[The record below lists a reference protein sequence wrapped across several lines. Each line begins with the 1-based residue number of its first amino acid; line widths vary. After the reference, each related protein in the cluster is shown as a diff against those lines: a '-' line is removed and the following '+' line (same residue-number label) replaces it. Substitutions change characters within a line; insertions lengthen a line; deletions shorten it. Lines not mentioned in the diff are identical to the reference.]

1 MKKGIITLVFKAI
14 GLGLSIGAGVLFVM
28 EKVSD
33 HEALRL
39 TIFAVIALAIAEIS
53 NKNNYTKD

>member
-1 MKKGIITLVFKAI
+1 MKKGLITLIFKAV

-39 TIFAVIALAIAEIS
+39 TIFAVIASTRRSVRFLFRW
-53 NKNNYTKD
+53 

>member
-1 MKKGIITLVFKAI
+1 MKKGLRTLFFKAV

-39 TIFAVIALAIAEIS
+39 TIFAVIALAIAGIS